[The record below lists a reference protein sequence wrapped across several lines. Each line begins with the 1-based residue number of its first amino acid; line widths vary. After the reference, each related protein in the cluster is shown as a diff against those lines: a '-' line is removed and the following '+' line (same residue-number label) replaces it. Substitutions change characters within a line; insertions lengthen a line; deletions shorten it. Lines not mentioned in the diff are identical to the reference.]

1 MSEESEVNRLRKDIV
16 ELRRTVQSLK
26 ETVTVLTNRLYHDNK
41 ADDDKV
47 PTGNYSISKN
57 LQDCVQYDASW
68 SRLVG
73 ILEGAEAGLTAA
85 ELAKLWGKSRSRTSE
100 VLNRLVG
107 EGHVVKYRDGR
118 EIKFRPTEE

>member
-1 MSEESEVNRLRKDIV
+1 MSEESEVNRLRKDIA

-26 ETVTVLTNRLYHDNK
+26 ETVTELTDRLHHENK
-41 ADDDKV
+41 VHEEKA
-47 PTGNYSISKN
+47 PSGNYSISKN
-57 LQDCVQYDASW
+57 LEDCVQYDASW

-107 EGHVVKYRDGR
+107 EGQVVKYRDGR
-118 EIKFRPTEE
+118 EIKFRPPEE